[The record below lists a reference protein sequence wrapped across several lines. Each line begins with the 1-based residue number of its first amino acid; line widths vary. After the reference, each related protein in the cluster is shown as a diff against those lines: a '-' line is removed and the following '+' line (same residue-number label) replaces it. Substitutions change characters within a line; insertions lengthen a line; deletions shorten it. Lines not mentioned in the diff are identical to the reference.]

1 MPIPSGPCVASHTRR
16 DATACQRKPLAFL
29 VMREVPK
36 ARYMVTIAGHR
47 PVDRELADSQATGD
61 ACIRCNATDV
71 GELVPLAW
79 SSRLSV
85 APE

>member
-1 MPIPSGPCVASHTRR
+1 
-16 DATACQRKPLAFL
+16 
-29 VMREVPK
+29 
-36 ARYMVTIAGHR
+36 MVTIAGHR